1 MAMDY
6 KSAPGKR
13 GGSGGNDGARRAPM
27 NPMFLGVVIGLLLG
41 IIIALGVALWL
52 NKSAIP
58 FMERTKPLE
67 PPPKLE
73 SRVPP
78 KTEPAR
84 PAADAAPAKPG
95 DKPRFD
101 FYQILPGD
109 KDGTGA
115 KTPPPRKPETAAP
128 TAPQPANAAPS
139 VPPAAKAAPDKTGGP
154 REIYYLQAGAFQ
166 NTGEA
171 DNLKAKLAFVGFEA
185 TVTQVSVPDKGT
197 LYRVRLGPYQSSEE
211 VNRVKATLSQNGVNA
226 AIVKTTDTVN

>member
-13 GGSGGNDGARRAPM
+13 PTASGGERRAPM

-73 SRVPP
+73 SRIPP
-78 KTEPAR
+78 K
-84 PAADAAPAKPG
+84 ADAPTGTVNAAPAKPG

-109 KDGTGA
+109 KDGAGA
-115 KTPPPRKPETAAP
+115 KNPPPRKPEAGSPSAVAP
-128 TAPQPANAAPS
+128 APNAPS
-139 VPPAAKAAPDKTGGP
+139 IPPAAKGGP
-154 REIYYLQAGAFQ
+154 EKAAGPHEIFYLQAGAFQ
-166 NTGEA
+166 NTGDA

-185 TVTQVSVPDKGT
+185 TVTPVSVADKGT